1 MRILIDL
8 QALQSGSSANRG
20 IGRYSRALIEGM
32 LRNAPRDHFILLFN
46 GMIGEDNARLRREFA
61 QKWSNVE
68 FRVWT
73 AASPAGFLAPPDL
86 RQAAEAIREA
96 VIADCAPDIVLVTSL
111 FEGLDD
117 DAVTTVGRT
126 PTAVVLYDLIPHIF
140 PDIYQ
145 SDPNTKKWYQ
155 TKFEAL
161 KRAELLLAISE
172 SAAKD
177 GMTHLGLPDGR
188 ITNISSDV
196 DAHFVPQ
203 PVNHE
208 THASLAHDFGL
219 TRPFL
224 MYTGGIDH
232 RKNIPALISAFASL
246 PKHVISDHQLAIVCR
261 ASVSDKAKIMAQARA
276 SGLPDGTVVMTGYVS
291 DETLITLYNTCK
303 SFIFPS
309 WYEGFGLPVL
319 EAMRCGAAV
328 IGANT
333 SSVPE
338 VIGREDALF
347 DPKSTSDMAR
357 MIEKVLTDE
366 AFNQSLRDFAPV
378 QAARFSWDETARRAL
393 AALRKFVEENSAS
406 KPAATPTE
414 GKPRLAFVSPMPP
427 ERSGI
432 SFYSADLLPA
442 LAEHY
447 DIELIVNQDS
457 VSETVDPSRFPVR
470 NVQWLRDHPLD
481 YDRVLYQ
488 FGNSPFHSHMFDLLA
503 DIPGVVVLH
512 DFFLSNLERH
522 LDAQRFT
529 RLMANNHGYHAL
541 LNSYHGDEASDG
553 LTEAVHLWPANARA
567 VRPAQ
572 GVIVHSE
579 HALKLASR
587 FYIASTVADW
597 TVIPLLRVSADLSDE
612 ARSKAR
618 QHLGIAQDEL
628 LICSFGHLTFNKLPS
643 RLIDGLLQSASAQNQ
658 KVRLVFVGDGGD
670 IGPKILSQ
678 IAGSPLRGRVQIT
691 GWVSDDLYQRYLQ
704 AADLAVQLRSNSRGE
719 SSAAVLDCQNYGLPV
734 VVNAH
739 GSLADLPED
748 TVLRIPDN
756 FSDVDLAEAFD
767 RLVNDSEL
775 RGRIGRSARKLV
787 LEDHAPKVCAR
798 AYRDAIETYH
808 SRYQSSRGNLLKRLA
823 QIRADEARHTR
834 LFQAIA
840 DSLPSGAR
848 VRQLLVD
855 VGTLAQHDANTGIQR
870 VVRAILSE
878 WLRHPPPGYRI
889 EPVLADPELGRYCYA
904 RRFTCRFLGIPDDWA
919 EDLPIDFF
927 PEDQFVGLDLQTGPV
942 PQMQAAL
949 SAMAASGVQV
959 SFVVYDLLPIL
970 MPQHFPHDGPWFEKW
985 LQTISGHERLICIS
999 RAVADELRTYLDNHP
1014 PANGLMPDIGWFHLG
1029 ADLETATTKVHQ
1041 TASDTNMLQGL
1052 DSSRPSFLMVGTI
1065 EPRKGHAFAL
1075 EAFERFWSEGG
1086 HGTLVIVGKQGWA
1099 VDAFC
1104 ARLRKHPESGKRLIW
1119 LENAT
1124 DAQLQKLYS
1133 TCTCLIA
1140 ASEGEGFG
1148 LPLIEAARHDLPIL
1162 ARDIPV
1168 FREVAGEFATYF
1180 DGSSPDNLCHALQSW
1195 LLANRAGNVP
1205 HSGEL
1210 RFLTWRES
1218 AAALLHSLGIV
1229 SVTLCD

>member
-8 QALQSGSSANRG
+8 QALQSESSANRG

-32 LRNAPRDHFILLFN
+32 LRNAPEDQFILLFN

-73 AASPAGFLAPPDL
+73 AATPSDFFAPSDF

-117 DAVTTVGRT
+117 DAVTTVGCT

-145 SDPNTKKWYQ
+145 SDPNTRKWYQ

-161 KRAELLLAISE
+161 KRADLLLAISE

-177 GMTHLGLPDGR
+177 GMTHLGLPNGR

-196 DAHFVPQ
+196 DAQFAPQ
-203 PVNHE
+203 TVDQDAR
-208 THASLAHDFGL
+208 ASLAHHFGL

-232 RKNIPALISAFASL
+232 RKNIPALINAFSSL

-261 ASVSDKAKIMAQARA
+261 ASDSDKAKIMAQARA
-276 SGLPDGTVVMTGYVS
+276 SGLPEGSVIMTGYVS
-291 DETLITLYNTCK
+291 DKTLVTLYNACAA
-303 SFIFPS
+303 FIFPS

-338 VIGREDALF
+338 VIGRDDALF
-347 DPKSTSDMAR
+347 DPKSASDMAR

-393 AALRKFVEENSAS
+393 AALRKFVEETRTA
-406 KPAATPTE
+406 KPAAKPTE

-432 SFYSADLLPA
+432 SFYSAELLPA

-447 DIELIVNQDS
+447 DIELIVNQD
-457 VSETVDPSRFPVR
+457 TVEESIDPSRFPVR
-470 NVQWLRDHPLD
+470 NVQWLRDHPLH

-488 FGNSPFHSHMFDLLA
+488 FGNSPFHSHMFDLVA
-503 DIPGVVVLH
+503 QIPGVVVLH

-522 LDAQRFT
+522 LATQGFT
-529 RLMANNHGYHAL
+529 RLLANNHGYHAL
-541 LNSYHGDEASDG
+541 LNSYNSDGASDG
-553 LTEAVHLWPANARA
+553 LTEAVQSWPVNTRA

-579 HALKLASR
+579 HARSLASR
-587 FYIASTVADW
+587 FYNPSTVADW
-597 TVIPLLRVSADLSDE
+597 TAIPLLRVSAE
-612 ARSKAR
+612 VTEQAREKAR
-618 QHLGIAQDEL
+618 QDLSIAQDEL
-628 LICSFGHLTFNKLPS
+628 LICSFGYLGVNKLPS
-643 RLIDGLLQSASAQNQ
+643 RLIDGLLRSASAQNP
-658 KVRLVFVGDGGD
+658 KVRFVFVGDGGD
-670 IGPKILSQ
+670 LGPKLLSR
-678 IAGSPLRGRVQIT
+678 IAGSPMKGRVQIT
-691 GWVSDDLYQRYLQ
+691 GWTSDDLYQRYLK

-734 VVNAH
+734 IVNTH

-748 TVLRIPDN
+748 TVLRIPDT
-756 FSDVDLAEAFD
+756 FSDLELAEAID
-767 RLVNDSEL
+767 RLVNDSDL
-775 RGRIGRSARKLV
+775 RSRIGSSARKLV
-787 LEDHAPKVCAR
+787 LEDHAPTVCGR
-798 AYRDAIETYH
+798 AYRDAIEAYH
-808 SRYQSSRGNLLKRLA
+808 SRHQRSSGNLIARLA
-823 QIRADEARHTR
+823 QLPVNEARDTR
-834 LFQAIA
+834 LFQATT

-848 VRQLLVD
+848 LRQLLVD

-878 WLRHPPPGYRI
+878 WLRHPPPGYRV
-889 EPVLADPELGRYCYA
+889 EPVFADLEIGRYRYA
-904 RRFTCRFLGIPDDWA
+904 RRFTCSFLGIPDDWA

-949 SAMAASGVQV
+949 SAMAAAGVQI

-970 MPQHFPHDGPWFEKW
+970 MPQHFPYDGPWFEKW
-985 LQTISGHERLICIS
+985 LQAISGHERLICIS

-1029 ADLETATTKVHQ
+1029 ADLETASTKVHQ
-1041 TASDTNMLQGL
+1041 TGNDTDMLQGL
-1052 DSSRPSFLMVGTI
+1052 VSSRPSFLMVGTI

-1075 EAFERFWSEGG
+1075 EAFEEFWSEGG
-1086 HGTLVIVGKQGWA
+1086 DGTLVIAGKQGWA

-1119 LENAT
+1119 LDNAT

-1133 TCTCLIA
+1133 TCSCLIA

-1180 DGSSPDNLCHALQSW
+1180 DGSAPDNLRHALEIW
-1195 LLANRAGNVP
+1195 LLANRKGNVAR
-1205 HSGEL
+1205 SQNL
-1210 RFLTWRES
+1210 AFLTWSES
-1218 AAALLHSLGIV
+1218 AIALLKCLGIERV
-1229 SVTLCD
+1229 

>member
-8 QALQSGSSANRG
+8 QALQSESSANRG

-32 LRNAPRDHFILLFN
+32 LRNAPEDQFILLFN

-73 AASPAGFLAPPDL
+73 AATPSDFFAPSDF

-117 DAVTTVGRT
+117 DAVTTVGCT

-145 SDPNTKKWYQ
+145 SDPNTRKWYQ

-161 KRAELLLAISE
+161 KRADLLLAISE

-177 GMTHLGLPDGR
+177 GMTHLGLPNGR

-196 DAHFVPQ
+196 DAQFAPQ
-203 PVNHE
+203 TVDQDAR
-208 THASLAHDFGL
+208 ASLAHHFGL

-232 RKNIPALISAFASL
+232 RKNIPALINAFSSL

-261 ASVSDKAKIMAQARA
+261 ASDSDKAKIMAQARA
-276 SGLPDGTVVMTGYVS
+276 SGLPEGSVIMTGYVS
-291 DETLITLYNTCK
+291 DKTLVTLYNACAA
-303 SFIFPS
+303 FIFPS

-338 VIGREDALF
+338 VIGRDDALF
-347 DPKSTSDMAR
+347 DPKSASDMAR

-366 AFNQSLRDFAPV
+366 AFHQSLRDFAPV

-393 AALRKFVEENSAS
+393 SALRKFVEENRTA
-406 KPAATPTE
+406 KPAAKPTE

-432 SFYSADLLPA
+432 SFYSAELLPA

-447 DIELIVNQDS
+447 DIELIVNQD
-457 VSETVDPSRFPVR
+457 TVDESIDPSRFPVR
-470 NVQWLRDHPLD
+470 NVQWLRDHPLH

-488 FGNSPFHSHMFDLLA
+488 FGNSPFHSHMFDLVA
-503 DIPGVVVLH
+503 QIPGVVVLH

-522 LDAQRFT
+522 LATQGFT
-529 RLMANNHGYHAL
+529 RLLANNHGYHAL
-541 LNSYHGDEASDG
+541 LNSYNSDGASDG
-553 LTEAVHLWPANARA
+553 LTEAVQSWPVNARA

-579 HALKLASR
+579 HARSLASR
-587 FYIASTVADW
+587 FYNPSTVADW
-597 TVIPLLRVSADLSDE
+597 TAIPLLRVSAE
-612 ARSKAR
+612 VTEQAREKAR
-618 QHLGIAQDEL
+618 QDLSIAQDEL
-628 LICSFGHLTFNKLPS
+628 LICSFGYLGVNKLPS
-643 RLIDGLLQSASAQNQ
+643 RLIDGLLRSASAQNP
-658 KVRLVFVGDGGD
+658 KVRFVFVGDGGD
-670 IGPKILSQ
+670 LGPKLLSR
-678 IAGSPLRGRVQIT
+678 IAGSPMKGRVQIT
-691 GWVSDDLYQRYLQ
+691 GWTSDDLYQRYLK

-734 VVNAH
+734 IVNTH
-739 GSLADLPED
+739 GSLTDLPED
-748 TVLRIPDN
+748 TVLRIPDT
-756 FSDVDLAEAFD
+756 FSDLELAEAID
-767 RLVNDSEL
+767 RLVNDSDL
-775 RGRIGRSARKLV
+775 RSRIGSSARKLV
-787 LEDHAPKVCAR
+787 LEDHAPTVCGR
-798 AYRDAIETYH
+798 AYRDAIEAYH
-808 SRYQSSRGNLLKRLA
+808 SRHQRSSGNLIARLA
-823 QIRADEARHTR
+823 QLPVNEARDTR
-834 LFQAIA
+834 LFQATT

-848 VRQLLVD
+848 LRQLLVD

-878 WLRHPPPGYRI
+878 WLRHPPPGYRV
-889 EPVLADPELGRYCYA
+889 EPVFADLELGRYRYA
-904 RRFTCRFLGIPDDWA
+904 RRFTCSFLGIPDDWA

-949 SAMAASGVQV
+949 SAMAAAGVQI

-1029 ADLETATTKVHQ
+1029 ADLETASTKVHQ
-1041 TASDTNMLQGL
+1041 TGNDTDMLQGFG
-1052 DSSRPSFLMVGTI
+1052 SSQPSFLMVGTI

-1086 HGTLVIVGKQGWA
+1086 DGTLVIAGKQGWA

-1133 TCTCLIA
+1133 TCSCLIA

-1180 DGSSPDNLCHALQSW
+1180 DGSAPDNLRHALEIW
-1195 LLANRAGNVP
+1195 LLANRKGNVAR
-1205 HSGEL
+1205 SQNL
-1210 RFLTWRES
+1210 AFLTWSES
-1218 AAALLHSLGIV
+1218 ATALLKCLGIERV
-1229 SVTLCD
+1229 